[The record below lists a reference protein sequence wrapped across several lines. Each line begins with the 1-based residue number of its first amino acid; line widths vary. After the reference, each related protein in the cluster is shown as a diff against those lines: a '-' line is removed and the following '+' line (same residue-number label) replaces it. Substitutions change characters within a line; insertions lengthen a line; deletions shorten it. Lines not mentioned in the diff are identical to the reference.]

1 MNTGHT
7 YDLTTDEQRRNE
19 HAAVLEMC
27 ALNPHNE
34 YWANR
39 LIALQ
44 TVSEVESDMKW
55 LSDIQSMEADFADL
69 RATERDALV

>member
-1 MNTGHT
+1 MTHTTGYT

-27 ALNPHNE
+27 ALHPHNE

-44 TVSEVESDMKW
+44 TAEEVESDLEW
-55 LSDIQSMEADFADL
+55 LTSTGLELDGSETGISQPVIF
-69 RATERDALV
+69 